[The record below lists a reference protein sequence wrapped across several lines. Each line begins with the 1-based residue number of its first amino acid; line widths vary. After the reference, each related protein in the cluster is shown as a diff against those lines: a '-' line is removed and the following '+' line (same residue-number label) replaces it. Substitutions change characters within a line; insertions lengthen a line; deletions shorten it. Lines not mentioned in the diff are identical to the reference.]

1 MIEDNR
7 LNRNRAIVDLQ
18 FQLMHP
24 LFGII
29 ESLRNSAS
37 SFDMESPK
45 LEGINETY
53 VEQIERINDSYSID
67 FMNSM
72 QQGNYF
78 SWDNFSEMAD
88 IQSHIVYATTVLN
101 KYKWN
106 GSVIRSL
113 QKQLDA
119 ILEKQNDK
127 ILNISV
133 IGEFSTGKSS
143 FINALVGY
151 ELLAVNVLQ
160 GTTIAITIIE
170 YGESYSLSL
179 VDKSNEYTI
188 HEYGDIDCLRDA
200 LQHYTTDSS
209 YSDNISHVKVT
220 LPSDVLKN
228 GFRIIDTPGTNS
240 LEQWHEDITRR
251 AIDDMSDMSIILVD
265 ASRPMPE
272 TLICFVENTLKDC
285 VKDCL
290 FVANKIDIVNASERS
305 RMLKY
310 IQKKVDMSFDME
322 KTVVLPFASIAL
334 TNMFS
339 KDIVEIDEDS
349 KRLTFDSLKL
359 IFPFTAQ
366 KRIKAQAR
374 KLLHLIDNMYTSLNA
389 NINDMAK
396 QHEEELKKLEQSKQT
411 DFRPFIAQ
419 QIALRQ
425 KRFITSANEK
435 KISADMQ
442 TDALLN
448 TAIANI
454 NSKIDSH
461 TASTLDSLSRYI
473 KGGELTNDI
482 KAEGAQFAAQIE
494 KKFTQIRPVF
504 IGQLSEFQADFEHE
518 FAKLKVLPVKFNVTP
533 REVNVRHS
541 SHSANIGPVASLIS
555 DELSKENWAFG
566 GGAAAGVAIGA
577 CIGGP
582 LGALIGGVIGFAAGG
597 GAAPDAGEVKERVK
611 SKLSMPLKS
620 YFHSICN
627 DCMANFSTYI
637 NDVNKN
643 IEDEINRYYSTYN
656 SEIERRIGEWNAE
669 YNKAQSN
676 IQKTKIEIANIN
688 TRKLLIQN
696 IISKLIN

>member
-1 MIEDNR
+1 MYNVADISN
-7 LNRNRAIVDLQ
+7 
-18 FQLMHP
+18 QLLTP
-24 LFGII
+24 IFGI
-29 ESLRNSAS
+29 
-37 SFDMESPK
+37 
-45 LEGINETY
+45 LEGLKNFASLTCYEETDNSF
-53 VEQIERINDSYSID
+53 IEEPPITYGHKDLTVKSPLESNYNFNHIND
-67 FMNSM
+67 M
-72 QQGNYF
+72 QKDNFF
-78 SWDNFSEMAD
+78 SWDNLSEMAD
-88 IQSHIVYATTVLN
+88 IQSHITYATTVLN
-101 KYKWN
+101 KYNWDD
-106 GSVIRSL
+106 SVKKSL

-119 ILEKQNDK
+119 INAKQNDK

-133 IGEFSTGKSS
+133 IGEFATGKSS
-143 FINALVGY
+143 FINALVGNK
-151 ELLAVNVLQ
+151 LLAVDALQ
-160 GTTIAITIIE
+160 GTTVAITIIE
-170 YGESYSLSL
+170 YGTSYSLSL
-179 VDKSNEYTI
+179 IDKSGNSATNEYK
-188 HEYGDIDCLRDA
+188 DFSLLSCA
-200 LQHYTTDSS
+200 LQHYTTDPS
-209 YSDNISHVKVT
+209 YADTISHVKVT
-220 LPSDVLKN
+220 LPSDILKN

-240 LEQWHEDITRR
+240 LEQWHEEITRR
-251 AIDDMSDMSIILVD
+251 AINDISDMSIILVD

-272 TLICFVENTLKDC
+272 TLIGFVESTLGSS
-285 VKDCL
+285 VRDCL
-290 FVANKIDIVNASERS
+290 FVANKIDIIGPRERDS
-305 RMLKY
+305 MLKF
-310 IQKKVDMSFDME
+310 IQKKIDLEFDIE
-322 KTVVLPFASIAL
+322 GAEVLPFASVAL
-334 TNMFS
+334 TNLFS
-339 KDIVEIDEDS
+339 KDIVTIDDDS
-349 KRLTFDSLKL
+349 KQLTSDSLQS
-359 IFPFTAQ
+359 IFSFTAQ
-366 KRIKAQAR
+366 KRIKTQAK
-374 KLLHLIDNMYTSLNA
+374 KLLLLIDNMYANLNA
-389 NINDMAK
+389 NITHVA
-396 QHEEELKKLEQSKQT
+396 QQYEEELRMLEQSKQT

-504 IGQLSEFQADFEHE
+504 IGQLSEFQADFEQE

-566 GGAAAGVAIGA
+566 GGAAAGAAIGA

-696 IISKLIN
+696 IISRLIN